1 MRLARGYRLHEAIG
15 LHDLKVVVSHGNA
28 RSRLEPPELAVTRCH
43 IPSHEG
49 GVLIV
54 LIKAELQ
61 LAHPPEIPRQSASI
75 TVHLDPVA
83 ALLAHRSSAGLKN
96 SPGASLKAQQG
107 SDVVLVFNLSH
118 RAACP
123 AREVGCGHADLR
135 TLGDKDRVVADQLAD
150 LADEVAAQVH
160 AMA

>member
-1 MRLARGYRLHEAIG
+1 MRFARRYRLHEAIG

-61 LAHPPEIPRQSASI
+61 LAHPPGNPKTERLDYRAPRPRSCTARPPKLGWPQEFPGRLPQSA
-75 TVHLDPVA
+75 
-83 ALLAHRSSAGLKN
+83 AGLRR
-96 SPGASLKAQQG
+96 SPRFQPLPPGR
-107 SDVVLVFNLSH
+107 LS
-118 RAACP
+118 RARSGMRPC
-123 AREVGCGHADLR
+123 
-135 TLGDKDRVVADQLAD
+135 
-150 LADEVAAQVH
+150 
-160 AMA
+160 